1 MESLSYKT
9 FVWPQNPHTYR
20 EVATRTPEYYTQD
33 GEVYFEGMSALKRT
47 ITGSGVFYGADAYE
61 QYLKL
66 QKLAEEVNA
75 GNLEHPI
82 FGIRYCYLTMLEVTQ
97 EPKENYV
104 SYRFEFTQARL
115 NGEIPK

>member
-1 MESLSYKT
+1 MEKLSYKT
-9 FVWPQNPHTYR
+9 FVWPQNPYVYK
-20 EVATRTPEYYTQD
+20 EVTSRTPYYFTQD
-33 GEVYFEGMSALKRT
+33 KETYFDGMSDLKRV
-47 ITGSGVFYGADAYE
+47 ITGSGVFYGEDAYE
-61 QYLKL
+61 QFKKL
-66 QKLAEEVNA
+66 QKLAEESDA

>member
-1 MESLSYKT
+1 MTALSYKT
-9 FVWPQNPHTYR
+9 YVWSQNPHTYK
-20 EVATRTPEYYTQD
+20 EVTTRTPYYYTQD
-33 GEVYFEGMSALKRT
+33 GVTYFSGMSDLKRT
-47 ITGSGVFYGADAYE
+47 ITGSGVFYGEDAYTE
-61 QYLKL
+61 YKKL
-66 QKLAEEVNA
+66 QKLAEDMTA

-82 FGIRYCYLTMLEVTQ
+82 FGIRYCYFTLLEVTQ

>member
-1 MESLSYKT
+1 MDFLGYKT

-47 ITGSGVFYGADAYE
+47 ITGSGVFYGADAYT

>member
-1 MESLSYKT
+1 MDFLSYKT

-20 EVATRTPEYYTQD
+20 EVAIRTPEY
-33 GEVYFEGMSALKRT
+33 GEVYFKGMSALKRT
-47 ITGSGVFYGADAYE
+47 ITGSGVFYGPDAYT

>member
-1 MESLSYKT
+1 MDFLSYKT

-33 GEVYFEGMSALKRT
+33 GEVYFGGMSALKRT

-115 NGEIPK
+115 NGEIPQ